1 MMSIPVWL
9 QFVIIG
15 VLVVLAVIYFRKWLG
30 KGGSC
35 EGCALKDSCNKQ
47 RRRGKAGKGGC

>member
-47 RRRGKAGKGGC
+47 RRRGKAGEGGC